1 MIFLWLSIISS
12 SGIYLLF
19 KLSSKNKARLE
30 GIIIVNYFFAALL
43 GFLAFSKNNPVNTI
57 FNSQWFPIAVFIG
70 ILFVVMFY
78 LIGVSTHKAGIS
90 ITAIATRMSMIFPVT
105 VSMFIFNEQITGTK
119 IFIIAI
125 ALLAILMAI
134 YKPNNKKIKR
144 AYIVLPFILF
154 IGSGTADSL
163 VKTAEHLF
171 IPHSHTALFSSTLFA
186 VSFFTSLFLL
196 FRYKKSEKLMDKKTF
211 GMGVLLGLCN
221 FGSLF
226 FIILALQK
234 SNIDSS
240 FIFSINNLAIVVIS
254 HLIGFLFFN
263 EKLSSVN
270 KIGLAISFI
279 CLILLTQI
287 K

>member
-43 GFLAFSKNNPVNTI
+43 GFLAFSKNIPVNTI